1 MAQHAAAEL
10 PVDRRAY
17 STRGRR
23 LPGEQ
28 AIPSYTPSIAVRS
41 IDGHLVRTGQDV
53 YAWYRLSP
61 QRWSFRSDSQRQD
74 LIAAI
79 AGQYAELQG
88 RWMHLRVTT
97 RPYPI
102 RMWAEA
108 HVHNAL
114 NRLPDAPGGLSFDD
128 YMIGEQQQLMGR
140 SMAEKEV
147 YL

>member
-1 MAQHAAAEL
+1 MFGRRRDRDSRSVQHVAQHAAAEL

-28 AIPSYTPSIAVRS
+28 SIPSYTPSIAVRS

-53 YAWYRLSP
+53 YAWYRLAP

-79 AGQYAELQG
+79 AGQ
-88 RWMHLRVTT
+88 
-97 RPYPI
+97 
-102 RMWAEA
+102 
-108 HVHNAL
+108 
-114 NRLPDAPGGLSFDD
+114 
-128 YMIGEQQQLMGR
+128 
-140 SMAEKEV
+140 
-147 YL
+147 